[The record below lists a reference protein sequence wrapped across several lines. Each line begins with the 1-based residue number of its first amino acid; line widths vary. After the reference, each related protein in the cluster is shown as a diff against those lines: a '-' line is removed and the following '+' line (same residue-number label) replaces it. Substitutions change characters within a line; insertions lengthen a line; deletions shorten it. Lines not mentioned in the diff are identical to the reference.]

1 MPSAVWMA
9 GRFMGGATPLIVN
22 GLLFIFTI
30 HAADGSQI
38 VHWRPIF
45 WVFGVLG
52 VAWCGIFWW
61 WFKDKPEQHP
71 GVNAAELELIRAGTH
86 IVKSA
91 TRSAVPW
98 LRLLGNRNLWL
109 LCVTYFC
116 SAYGWYFNI
125 TNLPDYLKDTYGI
138 NKERDPV
145 SAGLLTGAP
154 LLCGSIACLVG
165 GLLTD
170 AFIRKTGNRKWGRRL
185 FGVVGKGVCGLCYF
199 SSMFAPNVYLFV
211 FAISMAAFWNDM
223 AMGAAWASCL
233 DIGRKY
239 SGIVSGCMN
248 TVGNLGGVAATVVT
262 GEVLRALPD
271 NPVLGWRINFMTFTG
286 VYLLA
291 VFLWLMFD
299 STKSVVDE
307 D

>member
-1 MPSAVWMA
+1 M
-9 GRFMGGATPLIVN
+9 
-22 GLLFIFTI
+22 
-30 HAADGSQI
+30 
-38 VHWRPIF
+38 
-45 WVFGVLG
+45 
-52 VAWCGIFWW
+52 
-61 WFKDKPEQHP
+61 
-71 GVNAAELELIRAGTH
+71 
-86 IVKSA
+86 
-91 TRSAVPW
+91 PW

-145 SAGLLTGAP
+145 SAGLLTGCRCFAAQLPASWAAFSPTP
-154 LLCGSIACLVG
+154 LFGRPATASGVGGYLAWSAKAFAACVTSRACL
-165 GLLTD
+165 LRT
-170 AFIRKTGNRKWGRRL
+170 FTFL
-185 FGVVGKGVCGLCYF
+185 FSPSQWLPSGTTW
-199 SSMFAPNVYLFV
+199 P
-211 FAISMAAFWNDM
+211 W
-223 AMGAAWASCL
+223 GAAWASCL